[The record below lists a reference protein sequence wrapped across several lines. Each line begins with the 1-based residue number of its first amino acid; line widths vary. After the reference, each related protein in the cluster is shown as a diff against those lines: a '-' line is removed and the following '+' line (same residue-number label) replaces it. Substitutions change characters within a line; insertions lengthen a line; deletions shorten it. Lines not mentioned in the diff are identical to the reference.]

1 MPVTLTL
8 TTILTFVFGI
18 ALLVLAAV
26 LSVLVMMQG
35 GKDKK
40 LSGAIAGGSDS
51 FYGKTKGTDRSKVL
65 SVVTS
70 IVAIVFVILVFV
82 SYLMLS

>member
-1 MPVTLTL
+1 ME
-8 TTILTFVFGI
+8 ILTIVLGI
-18 ALLVLAAV
+18 VLLVFAV
-26 LSVLVMMQG
+26 ALSVLVMMQS

-65 SVVTS
+65 SLITS
-70 IVAIVFVILVFV
+70 IVAVQFVILVFIM
-82 SYLMLS
+82 YILI

>member
-1 MPVTLTL
+1 MIVLGS
-8 TTILTFVFGI
+8 IL
-18 ALLVLAAV
+18 LLLAVA
-26 LSVLVMMQG
+26 LSVLVMMQS

-65 SVVTS
+65 SVATS
-70 IVAIVFVILVFV
+70 IVAVVFVVLVFV
-82 SYLMLS
+82 MYIAL